1 MALVATATQ
10 ALSNLIKKSDTD
22 NTELLNE
29 LVTVNEAGITAYKVG
44 TLLGKVSA
52 NGKYKESVQNAA
64 DGSQNAVA
72 IVIGNSFGD
81 AVDFSVPATTDTK
94 VLALAHGKVEVSKA
108 ALKWHSSYD
117 LDAEKTAAYAS
128 LAGVGIFAESNFV

>member
-29 LVTVNEAGITAYKVG
+29 LVTVNEAGSTSYKVG
-44 TLLGKVSA
+44 TLLGKVTA
-52 NGKYKESVQNAA
+52 TGKYKESQQAA
-64 DGSQNAVA
+64 VDGSQNVVA

-81 AVDFSVPATTDTK
+81 AIDFTVPATTDTK
-94 VLALAHGKVEVSKA
+94 VLALARGKVVVSKA
-108 ALKWHSSYD
+108 ALVWHSSYD
-117 LDAEKTAAYAS
+117 LDAEKAAAYTS
-128 LAGVGIFAESNFV
+128 LASVGIFAEASI